1 MSHLSVV
8 ARIQAQPEAREIV
21 LQELRNLIEP
31 TRNQDE
37 GCITY
42 ELFQDN
48 EEPAVFYFIENWE
61 SEHHLDRH
69 LTSGPMKKFQKATEG
84 LIETIAIYRMGRI
97 S

>member
-8 ARIQAQPEAREIV
+8 ARIQAQPEARETV
-21 LQELRNLIEP
+21 CRNSVTSLNQRG
-31 TRNQDE
+31 TRRRLHN
-37 GCITY
+37 Y

-48 EEPAVFYFIENWE
+48 EEPTVFYFIENWE
-61 SEHHLDRH
+61 SERHLDRH

-84 LIETIAIYRMGRI
+84 LIATIAIYRMGRI